1 MAERAILLLVEGE
14 VVEPKLLNHFYNL
27 YGIHNIRIVAYKTNL
42 YALYHRLKKDYA
54 DQHGDIDY
62 AAIDVPLF
70 LNDYFQLEEPNKLNR
85 LDFSDIL
92 LIFDFDPQDPSY
104 TSEKLLEM
112 LHNFSNST
120 DIGKLYINYPM
131 VESYRD
137 IAHLTDGSFITST
150 VQFEDIQRAANGKNK
165 YKKLVQSRS
174 CIPGLEQITPALG
187 KQLITAHRLK
197 LDSLVPQM
205 MSNSEKHLQLC
216 IKQCN
221 HLVQFNQMWV
231 VNTSLLHFADEYG
244 ELRY

>member
-120 DIGKLYINYPM
+120 DIGK
-131 VESYRD
+131 
-137 IAHLTDGSFITST
+137 
-150 VQFEDIQRAANGKNK
+150 
-165 YKKLVQSRS
+165 
-174 CIPGLEQITPALG
+174 
-187 KQLITAHRLK
+187 QLITAHRLK

-244 ELRY
+244 ELPY